1 MFVHG
6 YKHCINLHI
15 VQHYTLIYIKV
26 LCVLCR
32 LSERLVS
39 TEQVPPVPVLVV
51 TRETGRELV
60 RLVETHPREVEGRVE
75 TALRTPLSPNIS
87 SPTSLCQSQY
97 YCIRGKLCVLFHKDF
112 KKRDLPCISISLQS
126 YSDYEIFPYH
136 TPTHIYIHTHTYTQ
150 VCCFQ
155 VQIRQPLEQ
164 RL

>member
-1 MFVHG
+1 M
-6 YKHCINLHI
+6 
-15 VQHYTLIYIKV
+15 
-26 LCVLCR
+26 
-32 LSERLVS
+32 S

-136 TPTHIYIHTHTYTQ
+136 TPTHIYIHTYVYTGLLLSSADTSASGAETVVKRGN
-150 VCCFQ
+150 VCIYVFCRSIYT
-155 VQIRQPLEQ
+155 VEPL
-164 RL
+164 